1 MCDLAVTLSCEGHLK
16 VTRIAVLAALC
27 GRAVWGAVKQTKQ
40 SAMTLGVMTLAK
52 VKVVEES
59 SVQQAVQ
66 TVPGCV

>member
-1 MCDLAVTLSCEGHLK
+1 MDRRASGSM
-16 VTRIAVLAALC
+16 RP
-27 GRAVWGAVKQTKQ
+27 GRVGAVKQTKQ

-66 TVPGCV
+66 TEPGYV